1 MCKGPGR
8 VIALLSLT
16 VLLGACGGGGGGGG
30 GGSGGGGSNS
40 PPPPVTVTS
49 LAPAGLNAGAPAT
62 VLTVTGSGFVTSSV
76 VQWNGTPLSTSYVSP
91 TSLTANVPGADL
103 TSPASVS
110 VTVTNGAG
118 AASSSPVTFA
128 IGEQTAPMIS
138 TLAPATVVAGN
149 PTFQLVVT
157 GTHFLPSATV
167 QWNGTVIPT
176 TFDSDTQLTAQVTAA
191 QVAAVASVP
200 VTVLNDAAAGGTSN
214 VVQLSIVAPSPVTL
228 TSLTPAGLNAGAPAT
243 VLTVTGSGFL
253 TSSVVQWNGTPLT
266 TTYVSATSL
275 TATVPAA
282 DLTSPASVSVTVTN
296 GAGSASSAPMTF
308 VIGEQTAPMI
318 TALAPATVTVG
329 NPAFQL
335 VVTGTNFLPSATIQ
349 WNGIAIPTTF
359 GSATQ
364 LTAQVTAAQVAA
376 AASLP
381 VTVVNNAAAGG
392 TSNAVSFTI
401 LTQTPLLPVPT
412 LTSLSPTSA
421 AQNAQGVLLTIN
433 GANFTSSTR
442 VSYNGVLLQPT
453 SFSPTQLTISSIN
466 TSFSAGSTV
475 NIAVTDPAS
484 GNLLSNALPLAITS
498 PAPVLSSISPAT
510 IGAAQGALSLTVM
523 GQYFTAASRVFFNGS
538 ARPTALNGS
547 GALVAQLTAVD
558 VQSVGT
564 ESITVEDPA
573 SGNLPSNALSLVIQA
588 LPPMTV
594 TGVSPTTVP
603 AGNSSFT
610 ITIIG
615 TGFASGATVKWGSTS
630 LTTTFVSSTELRAT
644 VSAALVAST
653 GTAQVTVVNAA
664 SQGGTTSTPTVV
676 NITPPSKDAV
686 ALQMNSAHTGFVT
699 FNSVT
704 LPTAASWSVNVGGTP
719 SYALIVNGIV
729 YVAVSMG
736 AGNTELLALNG
747 STGAT
752 VWGPIALSGYGLIAY
767 DSGMIFVTGG
777 TYLAT
782 VLSAFDAAT
791 GNPRWS
797 ATIANAISGAP
808 PVAANGLVYTDGD
821 GDLQAFDELTG
832 AQVWQSGFGGTSGTI
847 AVTVDGVY
855 GAAPCTAVAFQPATG
870 AVIWSTN
877 TGCVGGGG
885 ATPVVGGGKVF
896 APIGVSSY
904 AGNAYD
910 AESGALLGAFSYS
923 TLPAVTSSNVYEL
936 SASTLHGLVLSN
948 NQVLWSFAGDGG
960 LVNSPVAVNN
970 YVFVGSSSGK
980 LYALDGTSGTVQQTW
995 NLGAAST
1002 ALSAGDGLLIAPAG
1016 NTVNAFLLSTNP

>member
-1 MCKGPGR
+1 MCNKGLGR
-8 VIALLSLT
+8 AIALL
-16 VLLGACGGGGGGGG
+16 LLAGLLSACGGGGGGGS
-30 GGSGGGGSNS
+30 GSGN
-40 PPPPVTVTS
+40 PTPTPVTVTS

-91 TSLTANVPGADL
+91 TSLTANVPAADF
-103 TSPASVS
+103 TSPGSVS
-110 VTVTNGAG
+110 VTVTDGSG
-118 AASSSPVTFA
+118 AANSAAMNFT

-138 TLAPATVVAGN
+138 TLAPTAVTAGN
-149 PTFQLVVT
+149 AAFQLVVT
-157 GTHFLPSATV
+157 GTNFLSSATV
-167 QWNGTVIPT
+167 QWNGSAIPT
-176 TFDSDTQLTAQVTAA
+176 TFDSATQLTAQVTAA
-191 QVAAVASVP
+191 QVAAVASVS
-200 VTVLNDAAAGGTSN
+200 VTVLNDPAAGGTSN
-214 VVQLSIVAPSPVTL
+214 VAQLAIVAPSPVTV

-282 DLTSPASVSVTVTN
+282 DLTNPASVPVTVTN
-296 GAGSASSAPMTF
+296 GSGAASSAPMTF

-335 VVTGTNFLPSATIQ
+335 VVTGSNFLPSATVQ
-349 WNGIAIPTTF
+349 WNGSAIPTTF
-359 GSATQ
+359 GSPTQ

-376 AASLP
+376 ANSLP
-381 VTVVNNAAAGG
+381 VTVVNDPAAGG
-392 TSNAVSFTI
+392 ASNAVSFTV

-412 LTSLSPTSA
+412 LSSLSPTSVA
-421 AQNAQGVLLTIN
+421 ENAQGVLLTIN
-433 GANFTSSTR
+433 GANFTATTW
-442 VSYNGVLLQPT
+442 VSYNGVLVQPT
-453 SFSPTQLTISSIN
+453 SFSPTRLTVSSIN
-466 TSFSAGSTV
+466 TNFPVGSTV
-475 NIAVTDPAS
+475 NVAVTDPAS
-484 GNLLSNALPLAITS
+484 GNLLSNALPLAITT

-510 IGAAQGALSLTVM
+510 IGAAQGALALTVT
-523 GQYFTAASRVFFNGS
+523 GQYFTAASQVYFNGS
-538 ARPTALNGS
+538 ARPTALNSS

-573 SGNLPSNALSLVIQA
+573 SGNLPSNTLSLVIQA

-594 TGVSPTTVP
+594 TEVSPIKVP

-610 ITIIG
+610 ITVIG
-615 TGFASGATVKWGSTS
+615 TGFANGATIDWGSTS
-630 LTTTFVSSTELRAT
+630 LTTTYVSSTELRAT

-664 SQGGTTSTPTVV
+664 SQGGTTSTATVV
-676 NITPPSKDAV
+676 TITPPSKDAV
-686 ALQMNSAHTGFVT
+686 SFQMNSAHTGFVT

-704 LPTAASWSVNVGGTP
+704 LPTAASWSINVGGTP
-719 SYALIVNGIV
+719 SYALIANGIV
-729 YVAVSMG
+729 YVTVSTG
-736 AGNTELLALNG
+736 FGNSQLLALNG

-752 VWGPIALSGYGLIAY
+752 VWGPIALSGNSGMIAY
-767 DSGMIFVTGG
+767 DSGIIFVTGG
-777 TYLAT
+777 SYLASILT
-782 VLSAFDAAT
+782 AIDAAT

-797 ATIANAISGAP
+797 ATIADAITGAP

-832 AQVWQSGFGGTSGTI
+832 AQVWQGGFGGTSGTV

-855 GAAPCTAVAFQPATG
+855 GAAPCTPVAFQPATG

-877 TGCVGGGG
+877 TGCEGGGG

-896 APIGVSSY
+896 APIGISSY
-904 AGNAYD
+904 SGNIYD

-923 TLPAVTSSNVYEL
+923 TLPAVTSSNAYAL
-936 SASTLHGLVLSN
+936 FGSTLQGLALSN

-960 LVNSPVAVNN
+960 LVNSPVVVNN

-980 LYALDGTSGTVQQTW
+980 LYALDAASGAVQQTW
-995 NLGAAST
+995 SLGAAPT
-1002 ALSAGDGLLIAPAG
+1002 ALSAGDGLLIVPAG
-1016 NTVNAFLLSTNP
+1016 NTVNAFVLSTNP

>member
-1 MCKGPGR
+1 MCKGLGR

-16 VLLGACGGGGGGGG
+16 VLLGACGGGGGGG
-30 GGSGGGGSNS
+30 SGRGN
-40 PPPPVTVTS
+40 PPPTPVTVTS
-49 LAPAGLNAGAPAT
+49 LAPAGVNAGAPAT
-62 VLTVTGSGFVTSSV
+62 ILTVTGSGFVTSSV

-91 TSLTANVPGADL
+91 TSLTANVPAADL
-103 TSPASVS
+103 TSPSSVS

-118 AASSSPVTFA
+118 AANSAAVSFT

-138 TLAPATVVAGN
+138 TLAPTTVTAGN
-149 PTFQLVVT
+149 AAFQLVVT
-157 GTHFLPSATV
+157 GTNFLPSATV
-167 QWNGTVIPT
+167 EWNGSVIPT
-176 TFDSDTQLTAQVTAA
+176 TFDSATQLTAQVTAA

-200 VTVLNDAAAGGTSN
+200 VTVLNDPAAGGTSN
-214 VVQLSIVAPSPVTL
+214 VVQLAIVAPSPVTV

-253 TSSVVQWNGTPLT
+253 TSSVVQWNGTSLT

-282 DLTSPASVSVTVTN
+282 DLISPASVSVTVTN
-296 GAGSASSAPMTF
+296 GSGAASSAPVTF
-308 VIGEQTAPMI
+308 AIGEQTAPMI
-318 TALAPATVTVG
+318 TALAPATVIVG

-335 VVTGTNFLPSATIQ
+335 VVTGTNFLPSATVQ
-349 WNGIAIPTTF
+349 WNGSAIPTTF

-381 VTVVNNAAAGG
+381 VTVVNDAAAGG
-392 TSNAVSFTI
+392 TSNAVSFTV

-412 LTSLSPTSA
+412 LSSLSPTSVA
-421 AQNAQGVLLTIN
+421 ENAQGVLLTIN
-433 GANFTSSTR
+433 GANFTSTTR
-442 VSYNGVLLQPT
+442 VSYNGILLQPT

-484 GNLLSNALPLAITS
+484 GNLLSNALPLAITA

-510 IGAAQGALSLTVM
+510 IGAAQGALALTVT
-523 GQYFTAASRVFFNGS
+523 GQYFTAATKVYFNGN
-538 ARPTALNGS
+538 ARPTTLNS
-547 GALVAQLTAVD
+547 NGALVAQLTAID

-573 SGNLPSNALSLVIQA
+573 SGNLPSNALTLVIQA

-594 TGVSPTTVP
+594 TEVSPTTVP
-603 AGNSSFT
+603 AGNSSFA
-610 ITIIG
+610 ITVIG
-615 TGFASGATVKWGSTS
+615 TGFANGATIDWGGTS
-630 LTTTFVSSTELRAT
+630 LTTTYVSSTELRAT

-664 SQGGTTSTPTVV
+664 SQGGTTSAPTVV
-676 NITPPSKDAV
+676 TITPPSKDAV
-686 ALQMNSAHTGFVT
+686 ALQMNSAHTGFIT

-704 LPTAASWSVNVGGTP
+704 LPAAASWSITVSGTP

-729 YVAVSMG
+729 YVASSSG
-736 AGNTELLALNG
+736 YGGTTQLLALNG

-752 VWGPIALSGYGLIAY
+752 VWGPIALTGTGMMAY
-767 DSGMIFVTGG
+767 DSGIIFVTGG
-777 TYLAT
+777 TYLASILT
-782 VLSAFDAAT
+782 AIDAGT

-797 ATIANAISGAP
+797 TTIADAIEGAP
-808 PVAANGLVYTDGD
+808 PVAANGLVYTLGD
-821 GDLQAFDELTG
+821 GDVQAFNELTG
-832 AQVWQSGFGGTSGTI
+832 AQVWQGGLTGSSGTV

-855 GAAPCTAVAFQPATG
+855 AAQPCMAAAYQPATG
-870 AVIWSTN
+870 AVIWDVY
-877 TGCVGGGG
+877 TGCDGGGG

-904 AGNAYD
+904 GGNVYD
-910 AESGALLGAFSYS
+910 AESGTLLGAFSYS
-923 TLPAVTSSNVYEL
+923 TLPAVTSSNAYAL
-936 SASTLHGLVLSN
+936 SASTLQGLALSN

-960 LVNSPVAVNN
+960 LVNSPVVVNN

-980 LYALDGTSGTVQQTW
+980 VYALDATSGTVQQTW
-995 NLGAAST
+995 SLGAAPTS
-1002 ALSAGDGLLIAPAG
+1002 LSAGDGLLIVPAG
-1016 NTVNAFLLSTNP
+1016 NTVNAFVLSTNP